1 MIDMPNKVESIEFK
15 ILSPKQIKKMATV
28 EVKNSDLYDRS
39 GYPTEGGVM
48 DPRMGVID
56 PGMRCKTCG
65 SRIGSCNGHFGFIEL
80 ARPVVHVR
88 YAKVIYMLLRATCE
102 ECHEPL
108 ATDEE
113 LADFSKPLY
122 ELYLKKRSKCPHCE
136 AEQKKVKKERPHN
149 FKLGGQNIN
158 PVQIRE
164 WFEGISDET
173 VEKFGL
179 GGGRPEWLIL
189 TLLPVPPV
197 SMRPSITLES
207 GQRSEDDLTH
217 KLVDLVRI
225 NQRLSDN
232 IDIGAPD
239 FIIED
244 LWELLQYH
252 VSTFFD
258 NNLSGVPQ
266 ARHRSGRAL
275 KTLAQRLKGK
285 QGRFRNNLAGKRV
298 NFSSRTVISPD
309 PNISINEVGVPY
321 EIARDLTIPVKVTD
335 NNIDEL
341 KKIIKRGSKGH
352 GGANYLI
359 HPDGSKKKI
368 SKKNSDMIAEQLEK
382 GYIVERHLH
391 DGDIVLFNRQPSL
404 HRMSIMAFR
413 VRVMPWRTFRLNLC
427 VCDPFNAD
435 FDGDEMN
442 LHVPQTEEARAEAE
456 ELMLAQENMRSPRF
470 GGPILGCIQ
479 DHISGLYLL
488 TSDNTTFRKKK
499 AQQLLKE
506 IDIEHVFDADIVSG
520 KEIFS
525 QLVPDSLNL
534 RFESE
539 SGKEVIIEEGIL
551 KQGQIDEAAV
561 GAFAGHVT
569 EKIQRKEGTDV
580 AREFLDQA
588 SKLGIN
594 YLDKRGF
601 TIGISDLD
609 ITEDAKSAVAEVL
622 EAAEKETKEHIEEFE
637 RGETKQIPGQTVK
650 ESLETNI
657 KGSLG
662 RALNKANKIVSNDL
676 DEESSAVVMA
686 KSGARGGAVQLSQI
700 GGFVGQ
706 QTLQGDRIHRGYKDR
721 TLSLYKRGELSSHAH
736 GFVSSSFKE
745 GLSPAEFYFLVM
757 NGREGLMDTS
767 LRTRKSG
774 YMERRLVNALQDLV
788 VEYDGTVRD
797 NRKVI
802 VQFQPG
808 EDGVDPA
815 KSKRGKVAIEVD

>member
-1 MIDMPNKVESIEFK
+1 MPNKIESIEFK
-15 ILSPKQIKKMATV
+15 FLSPKQIKKMAKV

-39 GYPTEGGVM
+39 GYPTENGVM

-56 PGMRCKTCG
+56 PGMRCETCG
-65 SRIGSCNGHFGFIEL
+65 GSISSCHGHFGYIEL

-102 ECHEPL
+102 ECQEPL

-113 LADFSKPLY
+113 LEEFDEPLY
-122 ELYLKKRSKCPHCE
+122 ELYLKKRKKCPHCE
-136 AEQKKVKKERPHN
+136 AEQRKVKKERPHN
-149 FKLGGQNIN
+149 FKLAGEDVN
-158 PVQIRE
+158 PTEIRE
-164 WFEGISDET
+164 WFENISDET
-173 VEKFGL
+173 VDKFGL
-179 GGGRPEWLIL
+179 DGGRPEWLIL

-225 NQRLSDN
+225 NQRLNDN

-239 FIIED
+239 FIIDD

-298 NFSSRTVISPD
+298 NFSARTVISPD

-321 EIARDLTIPVKVTD
+321 EIAKDLTVPVQVTD
-335 NNIDEL
+335 NNIDKL
-341 KKIIKRGSKGH
+341 KRIIKKGPNEP
-352 GGANYLI
+352 GGANYVI
-359 HPDGSKKKI
+359 RPDGGKKKV
-368 SKKNSDMIAEQLEK
+368 SESNAEMIAEQLEK
-382 GYIVERHLH
+382 GFTVERHLR
-391 DGDIVLFNRQPSL
+391 DGDVVLFNRQPSL
-404 HRMSIMAFR
+404 HRMSLMAFKAKI
-413 VRVMPWRTFRLNLC
+413 MPWSTFRLNLC

-488 TSDNTTFRKKK
+488 TSDDTVMKRSK
-499 AQQLLKE
+499 AQQLLNE
-506 IDIEHVFDADIVSG
+506 VGTEHEFESEVVSG
-520 KEIFS
+520 KDVFSEII
-525 QLVPDSLNL
+525 PDSINLN
-534 RFESE
+534 FEPESE
-539 SGKEVIIEEGIL
+539 KENVIIENGKL

-569 EKIQRKEGTDV
+569 EKIDRIEGTEA
-580 AREFLDQA
+580 AREFLDKA
-588 SKLGIN
+588 SMLGVS

-601 TIGISDLD
+601 TIGVSDLD
-609 ITEDAKSAVAEVL
+609 ISEQSESEIDDVL
-622 EAAEKETKEHIEEFE
+622 EEAETEVKEHIDEFR
-637 RGETKQIPGQTVK
+637 RGETEQIPGQTVE
-650 ESLETNI
+650 ESMETNV
-657 KGSLG
+657 KSSLG
-662 RALNKANKIVSNDL
+662 RALNRSNEIVSADI
-676 DEESSAVVMA
+676 DEKSSAVVMA
-686 KSGARGGAVQLSQI
+686 KSGARGGTVQLSQI
-700 GGFVGQ
+700 AGFVGQ

-721 TLSLYKRGELSSHAH
+721 TLSLYERGELSPEAH
-736 GFVSSSFKE
+736 GFVKSSFRE
-745 GLSPAEFYFLVM
+745 GLSPSEFYFLVM

-797 NRKVI
+797 NRNTI

-815 KSKRGKVAIEVD
+815 KSKRGEVAVEVE